1 MRAPHSVCNVGEK
14 RRRGV
19 GGSTCIHGGTKPPV
33 AGPPDDNV
41 VQVRPPS
48 RERTTFSGPTRVFC
62 GGAEVLLLSGAKKRL
77 PVLPIPTDAD
87 SDVRPTTSMQGIGGL
102 SGCRANAAP
111 PALCATAGL

>member
-1 MRAPHSVCNVGEK
+1 MRAPQSVGSVVANQMRAVC
-14 RRRGV
+14 
-19 GGSTCIHGGTKPPV
+19 GSTCIHGGTKPPV
-33 AGPPDDNV
+33 AGPPDDKV

-62 GGAEVLLLSGAKKRL
+62 GGAGVLVLSGAEKRL

-87 SDVRPTTSMQGIGGL
+87 SQVRPTTSMQGIGGL